1 MEIHAWVY
9 ILVSLQRIKS
19 TNSRMES
26 YLSEDRKNHEYIY
39 AVIIMSVI
47 SAVPIDQ
54 VGPGPLVK

>member
-1 MEIHAWVY
+1 
-9 ILVSLQRIKS
+9 
-19 TNSRMES
+19 MES